1 MSRDQRPES
10 VSPTAPRNIAIA
22 DASSL
27 SPDEFVKLTLEHE
40 GRFFSVV
47 LAMLPGC
54 ADAEDIVQE
63 AITVMWQKSEQ
74 FQPGTDFG
82 AWGCRIV
89 RLKVM
94 EHLRKRRGDGVV
106 LSHEALEMVAFD
118 LERSGD
124 DLAAR
129 TAALKDCLAK
139 LEPASRELIAIRFHP
154 KMTLKKTAERLGKSE
169 PTIRKSV
176 RKILHQLEKCVERT
190 LGIDTETAHE

>member
-1 MSRDQRPES
+1 
-10 VSPTAPRNIAIA
+10 VSN
-22 DASSL
+22 L

-74 FQPGTDFG
+74 FQRGTDFG

-106 LSHEALEMVAFD
+106 LSHEALEMVALD
-118 LERSGD
+118 LERSAD
-124 DLAAR
+124 DLAAH
-129 TAALKDCLAK
+129 DCL
-139 LEPASRELIAIRFHP
+139 
-154 KMTLKKTAERLGKSE
+154 ERLS
-169 PTIRKSV
+169 
-176 RKILHQLEKCVERT
+176 
-190 LGIDTETAHE
+190 

>member
-1 MSRDQRPES
+1 MS
-10 VSPTAPRNIAIA
+10 N
-22 DASSL
+22 L

-54 ADAEDIVQE
+54 ADAEDIIQE

-74 FQPGTDFG
+74 FQRGTDFG

-94 EHLRKRRGDGVV
+94 EHLRKRRGVGVL
-106 LSHEALEMVAFD
+106 LSHEALEMVALD
-118 LERSGD
+118 LEKPAG

-129 TAALKDCLAK
+129 TAALKDCLTK
-139 LEPASRELIAIRFHP
+139 LEPTSRELITIRFHP
-154 KMTLKKTAERLGKSE
+154 KMTLKKTAEQLGRSE

-176 RKILHQLEKCVERT
+176 RKILRQLERCVERT
-190 LGIDTETAHE
+190 LGIDAETVHE

>member
-1 MSRDQRPES
+1 MS
-10 VSPTAPRNIAIA
+10 N
-22 DASSL
+22 L

-89 RLKVM
+89 QLKVM
-94 EHLRKRRGDGVV
+94 EHLRKWRGDGVV
-106 LSHEALEMVAFD
+106 LSHEALEMVALD
-118 LERSGD
+118 LEKSAD

-129 TAALKDCLAK
+129 ATALKDCLKK
-139 LEPASRELIAIRFHP
+139 LEPTARELITIRFHP
-154 KMTLKKTAERLGKSE
+154 KMTLKKTAKQLGKSE

-176 RKILHQLEKCVERT
+176 RKLLRQLERCVERT
-190 LGIDTETAHE
+190 LGIAMETAHE